1 MHFVTGGAF
10 HGKKRWVVDHYRINE
25 ATEYMWFDGYKA
37 ANRYRQVINEL
48 EDKQLLVVEAVNQVI
63 VEILKS
69 ESDVSVAFENWF
81 QEILAWE
88 DKEAERQ
95 VVFIGT
101 DIGKGIVPIEKHQR
115 LVRDEVGRCFQ
126 HLASKATKV
135 SLIWYGLQQ
144 PLK

>member
-1 MHFVTGGAF
+1 
-10 HGKKRWVVDHYRINE
+10 
-25 ATEYMWFDGYKA
+25 MWFNGYKA

-63 VEILKS
+63 VEILNS
-69 ESDVSVAFENWF
+69 EGDTSARFENWF

-101 DIGKGIVPIEKHQR
+101 DIGKGIVLTFLDLHH
-115 LVRDEVGRCFQ
+115 D
-126 HLASKATKV
+126 
-135 SLIWYGLQQ
+135 
-144 PLK
+144 